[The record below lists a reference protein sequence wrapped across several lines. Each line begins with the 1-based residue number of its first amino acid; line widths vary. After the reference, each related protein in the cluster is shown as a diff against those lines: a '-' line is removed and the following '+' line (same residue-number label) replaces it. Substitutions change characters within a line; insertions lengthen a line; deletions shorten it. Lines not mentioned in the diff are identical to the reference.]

1 MAIEETV
8 RKRTKSL
15 IADAGELRKA
25 NQSGQVFNDEHMHK
39 CSAWIAAA
47 LNVVQLVI
55 TNPSNAYYQKAQ
67 EIAARPV
74 SYIVNSHVGEFCCV
88 LENLLQDIDAGLL
101 TSVADRARAEL
112 FDDFLDHAKDY
123 LKAGMK
129 NEAGVIAG
137 VVFEDSLRK
146 VCRKHGIQEAGK
158 KLDDLISEVA
168 KLDLISQ
175 TKAKRARVAA
185 HVRTKATHAQW
196 GEFDLNDVKVTI
208 EFTEEFVAS
217 KLD

>member
-8 RKRTKSL
+8 RNRIKSL
-15 IADAGELRKA
+15 IAEAGELSRG
-25 NQSGQVFNDEHMHK
+25 NEQDQVFNREHMHK
-39 CSAWIAAA
+39 CSGWIGAA

-55 TNPSNAYYQKAQ
+55 TNPSNGYYQKAR

-74 SYIVNSHVGEFCCV
+74 GFIVNSHVGEFRHL

-101 TSVADRARAEL
+101 SSVADRARAEL
-112 FDDFLDHAKDY
+112 FDDFLDHAKNY
-123 LKAGMK
+123 LKAGKK

-146 VCRKHGIQEAGK
+146 VCRKHGIQEAGR
-158 KLDDLISEVA
+158 KLDDLISELA
-168 KLDLISQ
+168 KVELISQ
-175 TKAKRARVAA
+175 TKAKRARAA
-185 HVRTKATHAQW
+185 ADVRTKATHAQW
-196 GEFDLNDVKVTI
+196 DQFDANDVKVAV

>member
-8 RKRTKSL
+8 RNRTKSL
-15 IADAGELRKA
+15 IADAGELSKA
-25 NQSGQVFNDEHMHK
+25 NQSGQVFNDAHMHK

-74 SYIVNSHVGEFCCV
+74 GYIVNSHVGEFRCV

-101 TSVADRARAEL
+101 TSVADRARAEV
-112 FDDFLDHAKDY
+112 FDDFLDHAKAY
-123 LKAGMK
+123 LEAGMK

-158 KLDDLISEVA
+158 KLDDLISVVA
-168 KLDLISQ
+168 KVDLISQ

-196 GEFDLNDVKVTI
+196 EEFDLNDVKVTI